1 MLMATG
7 LLNKFMIYP
16 LKAAFGRLLKSMERM
31 ISRMI
36 YTKPEVRPL
45 TVALERGF
53 AASVETGFEMPSYN
67 NEDVSNNWK

>member
-1 MLMATG
+1 
-7 LLNKFMIYP
+7 
-16 LKAAFGRLLKSMERM
+16 M

>member
-1 MLMATG
+1 MATG

-16 LKAAFGRLLKSMERM
+16 LKAAFGRLLQRIQMMKRVMN
-31 ISRMI
+31 

-45 TVALERGF
+45 VVALERGF
-53 AASVETGFEMPSYN
+53 AVSAEAGFGLPSYD

>member
-1 MLMATG
+1 
-7 LLNKFMIYP
+7 
-16 LKAAFGRLLKSMERM
+16 M

-45 TVALERGF
+45 TGALERGF
-53 AASVETGFEMPSYN
+53 AASGETGFEMPSYN